1 MADPHVSSNIHHK
14 YGLGKEKTGRQMIFM
29 PPGMIFMIAIKLRE
43 AIQRYKRRTRE
54 RMTYEILAER
64 TGLAKGT
71 LNNMGSR
78 HGYNATLATI
88 EKICLALDVTPGF
101 LLEIVD
107 DPPKKK
113 GKGKSSKSK
122 KRKKAPK

>member
-1 MADPHVSSNIHHK
+1 MV
-14 YGLGKEKTGRQMIFM
+14 
-29 PPGMIFMIAIKLRE
+29 AIKLRE

-88 EKICLALDVTPGF
+88 EKICLALDVTPMLF
-101 LLEIVD
+101 RVPLASPVRSAKI
-107 DPPKKK
+107 
-113 GKGKSSKSK
+113 S
-122 KRKKAPK
+122 